1 MALKLPKMMAF
12 VLVLATGEKGFSG
25 FAVDLLDVGAR
36 VGDFGEIDLVGAL
49 VLVTG
54 FSGFGVDLLRV
65 GFLVGLVG
73 NRVGRLD
80 GDVGDAD
87 IGLLDGSTVG

>member
-1 MALKLPKMMAF
+1 M
-12 VLVLATGEKGFSG
+12 
-25 FAVDLLDVGAR
+25 
-36 VGDFGEIDLVGAL
+36 
-49 VLVTG
+49 TG
-54 FSGFGVDLLRV
+54 FSGFGVDLLRVGFRV

-80 GDVGDAD
+80 GDVDDAD